1 MMDLTE
7 FSDIAPFTDE
17 EADAAIDR
25 LSNHP
30 NTKWISKFI
39 FPDKPET
46 FLAELLRSIH
56 TVDDFQ
62 RMVMLEAIQWCVSNT
77 MTSFTFDGLEN
88 ANALNRQFLAM
99 SNHRDIILDPALT
112 QRVLMGNGFEGTQ
125 ICVGDNLLKFKTV
138 ELLIR
143 SNRMIKVIRGISAR
157 ELYLSSQ
164 LLSRYIRETITSGT
178 ASVWIAQR
186 QGRTKDGY
194 DTTEQ
199 GLLKMLDMSGTKDFV
214 QNFMELCIVP
224 LSVSYEYEPCAIMK
238 AREMLISRT
247 QKYVKGETEDLE
259 SIMMGIKEPKGH
271 VHLHIDKPLSEEE
284 IVEASHSDKNDR
296 YQAIRHAVDRRII
309 GGYKLWKTNYIA
321 YDMVTVG
328 NKYAQEYTPE
338 DVENFKSY
346 MAKQIMRV
354 EPSLDKKELMD
365 IFLHIYS
372 NPVLAKEELIAAQ

>member
-17 EADAAIDR
+17 EADAALNR
-25 LSNHP
+25 LSHHP

-56 TVDDFQ
+56 TVDEFQ

-88 ANALNRQFLAM
+88 VKALNRQFIAM

-178 ASVWIAQR
+178 ASLWIAQR
-186 QGRTKDGY
+186 QGRTKDGW

-224 LSVSYEYEPCAIMK
+224 LSVSYEYEPCDILK
-238 AREMLISRT
+238 AREILISRT
-247 QKYVKGETEDLE
+247 QKYVKSETEDLE
-259 SIMMGIKEPKGH
+259 SIMMGIKQPKGH

-321 YDMVTVG
+321 YDMVTGG

-346 MAKQIMRV
+346 MTKQIMRV
-354 EPSLDKKELMD
+354 EPSIDKKELMD

-372 NPVLAKEELIAAQ
+372 NPVLAKEELI

>member
-1 MMDLTE
+1 MDLTE

-46 FLAELLRSIH
+46 FLADLLRSIH

-238 AREMLISRT
+238 AREILISRT

-321 YDMVTVG
+321 YDMVTAG

-338 DVENFKSY
+338 DVESFKSY

-354 EPSLDKKELMD
+354 EPSLDKKELVD

-372 NPVLAKEELIAAQ
+372 NPVLAKEELIAAK